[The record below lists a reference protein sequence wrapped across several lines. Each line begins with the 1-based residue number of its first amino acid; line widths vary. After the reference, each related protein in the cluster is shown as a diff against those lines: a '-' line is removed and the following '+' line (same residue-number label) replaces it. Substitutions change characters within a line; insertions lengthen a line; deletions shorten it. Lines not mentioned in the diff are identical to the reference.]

1 MKERIVNI
9 DAHVCFPNPRI
20 YARLLLVSLAVLCLG
35 ACDSDSVV
43 GVRGDEVTHSIVV
56 NRGQEIDIKLGNVG
70 PATYASPP
78 SISSDVVSYLGVE
91 VVPPN
96 TPAGLTQLFRFRAGA
111 SGMAVVTFERMLQDS
126 VVSTVQDT
134 VQVR

>member
-1 MKERIVNI
+1 M
-9 DAHVCFPNPRI
+9 
-20 YARLLLVSLAVLCLG
+20 LLSLAVLCLG

-43 GVRGDEVTHSIVV
+43 GIRGDSGSHSVV
-56 NRGQEIDIKLGNVG
+56 ANRGQEIDIKLGNVG

-78 SISSDVVSYLGVE
+78 SISSEALAYLGVE
-91 VVPPN
+91 IVSPY
-96 TPAGLTQLFRFRAGA
+96 TPAGPTQLFRFRAEA
-111 SGMAVVTFERMLQDS
+111 SGLAIITFERTLEDS